1 MESLYT
7 IYFNN
12 EQTVIPLGFCDGYTH
27 AENIFESTTTKNF
40 LKSHF
45 ALSGVTSISTKICRY
60 SESLSTAERARDALK
75 VDTSFPKG
83 VIFVKKMHEA
93 TVYEK
98 DFAGVKY
105 LGRIAVLAQTFES
118 AKINSLET
126 SLKRTETLLAQQNL
140 IIQNQQAEIERLK
153 LANPLSITY
162 EKVFGK
168 PSFFPAEI
176 SDVIEEQ
183 EAFVIPRAPKPPTP
197 FQVIKASQKPLIEE
211 LKEKFASRENLL
223 HPPVKTASVLKK
235 EASAMEALLEEIEK
249 MGVFF

>member
-27 AENIFESTTTKNF
+27 AENIFESTTTKSF

-60 SESLSTAERARDALK
+60 SESLSTAERAIDALK
-75 VDTSFPKG
+75 ADTSFPKG
-83 VIFVKKMHEA
+83 VVFVKKMHEA

-140 IIQNQQAEIERLK
+140 IIQNQQAEIERLEK
-153 LANPLSITY
+153 LTASNGVSAWNPMYASLPC
-162 EKVFGK
+162 
-168 PSFFPAEI
+168 PS
-176 SDVIEEQ
+176 DTIEEQ

-211 LKEKFASRENLL
+211 LKEKFASREKLL
-223 HPPVKTASVLKK
+223 HSPVKTASVLKK